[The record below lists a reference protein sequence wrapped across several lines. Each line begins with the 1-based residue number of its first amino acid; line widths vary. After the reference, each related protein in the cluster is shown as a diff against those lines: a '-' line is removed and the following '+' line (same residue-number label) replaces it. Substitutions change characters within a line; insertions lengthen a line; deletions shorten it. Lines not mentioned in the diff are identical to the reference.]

1 MKKNFKY
8 LLLTSLIVFTGC
20 TDVQQP
26 NTSYENNSES
36 SSVSTSDTSLSISN
50 SEVDV
55 STLKEEINTFLSSIN
70 LDNYNQEEKEQLE
83 ELITKLNSILSSSN
97 DINQLNAAFSAFK
110 NQYYLLKT
118 KEDYNDEIKELLNK
132 EKEQFKQNIEIDNQ
146 YKYRVEELE
155 KINKEKEEIYKK
167 LDDATSIEEINSI
180 NLDNYNNLLST
191 SKTNAEYTINEML
204 DYGIN
209 SKWDLVNAHRDEMSV
224 VNKNTIR
231 TKNDGYALDSTE
243 YNGDMEMV
251 FSVNTES
258 SCDIVGVLLANPTSV
273 SNGDGIDGYLVN
285 IKRGIG
291 QEYYQVYYLENYYNS
306 IGTPYAQYVGG
317 WVYTDSYPNETVAN
331 NKTRV
336 ILKRG
341 VIKLYKNEDY
351 ELYGDK
357 AQCCSVDLTYGGT
370 LKSYTSYHFGVVTW
384 GNSGTPYDIEL
395 DMLAGS
401 KAVDGKQKASA
412 FIDKVSSN
420 IKYEYLSSNK
430 ENEINGLIDE
440 AKSYITNSDYSYKDI
455 LDKIEEIKEASS
467 FKNGAIELMDNIFS
481 DENSIKSSWDLVCTN
496 VKNWT
501 HTKGTNSVTTTNNSS
516 SGWQLSKDKYGDIDM
531 TMNVNGC
538 QSFNPY
544 HSWSSIAKAF
554 LIGAESNGNYPK
566 GYAVTFFYSSTES
579 WLQVHYLDGTGVS
592 SNFICGLS
600 EWVNDLDIRITVI
613 NKELKIYTGGTQR
626 TFINPSFAN
635 INSITL
641 DNYNGGSIGILNW
654 DDSNMYQST
663 FTLKEFAG
671 KRLS

>member
-20 TDVQQP
+20 TDVQP
-26 NTSYENNSES
+26 NTSFENNSES
-36 SSVSTSDTSLSISN
+36 SSVSTSDTSLGIS
-50 SEVDV
+50 SGEVDV

-83 ELITKLNSILSSSN
+83 ELINKLNAILSSSN

-118 KEDYNDEIKELLNK
+118 KEDYINEIKELLK
-132 EKEQFKQNIEIDNQ
+132 EEKEQFKQNIEIDNE

-155 KINKEKEEIYKK
+155 KINKEKDEIYKK
-167 LDDATSIEEINSI
+167 LDNATSTEEINNIS
-180 NLDNYNNLLST
+180 LDNYNNLLST

-243 YNGDMEMV
+243 YTGDMEIV

-258 SCDIVGVLLANPTSV
+258 SCDIVGILLANPTSV

-285 IKRGIG
+285 IKRGTG
-291 QEYYQVYYLENYYNS
+291 YEYYQVYYLENYYNS
-306 IGTPYAQYVGG
+306 IGTAYAQYVGG

-357 AQCCSVDLTYGGT
+357 AKCCSVDLTYGGT

-420 IKYEYLSSNK
+420 IRYEYLSSNK
-430 ENEINGLIDE
+430 EKEINNLIDE
-440 AKSYITNSDYSYKDI
+440 AKSYVTNSDYSYKDI
-455 LDKIEEIKEASS
+455 LDKIEKIKEASS
-467 FKNGAIELMDNIFS
+467 FKSGAIDLMDNIFS
-481 DENSIKSSWDLVCTN
+481 DDNSIKSSWDQVCTN

-501 HTKGTNSVTTTNNSS
+501 HTKGTNSVTTPNNSS
-516 SGWQLSKDKYGDIDM
+516 SGWQLSKDKYSDIDM

-544 HSWSSIAKAF
+544 QWSSIAKAF
-554 LIGAESNGNYPK
+554 LIGAENNGNYPK
-566 GYAVTFFYSSTES
+566 GYAVTFFYTSTES
-579 WLQVHYLDGTGVS
+579 WLQIHYLDGTGLN
-592 SNFICGLS
+592 SNFVCGLS

-613 NKELKIYTGGTQR
+613 NKELKIYTGSQQR
-626 TFINPSFAN
+626 TFINPSFEN
-635 INSITL
+635 ISSITL

-654 DDSNMYQST
+654 DDTNMYQST